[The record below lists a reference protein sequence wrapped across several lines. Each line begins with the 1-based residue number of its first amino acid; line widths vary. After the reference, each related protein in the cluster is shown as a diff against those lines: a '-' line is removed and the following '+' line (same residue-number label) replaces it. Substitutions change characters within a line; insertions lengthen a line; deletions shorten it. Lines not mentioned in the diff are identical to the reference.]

1 MKIHDNTLYITTQG
15 AYLSKDGTNIVVR
28 VEKQERLRL
37 PIHTIGGIV
46 CFGNVICSPFLLGL
60 CGQEGVAVSFLS
72 RNGRFLARLV
82 GPQSG
87 NLLLRRAQHNASSD
101 SVMAAEL
108 AKVFIAAKIANTR
121 YVLQRNLRDHPSEI
135 SQPVQSA
142 VSYLAGLINE
152 LRQPLSLERIR
163 GIEGDAARRYFSV
176 FDRLLTSQRSDF
188 MFTERSRRPPRDNIN
203 SLLSFIYTL
212 LSHDVSAACQ
222 SVGLDP
228 QMGFLHADRP
238 GRESLALDMIEEL
251 RPALADRFV
260 LTLINRQQVSAKGFK
275 KSPAGGVSM
284 DDKTRKAILTAWQ
297 ERKTDEFVHPFLN
310 EKISVG
316 LLPFIQAKLLA
327 KCLRNDIDG
336 YPPMIWK

>member
-163 GIEGDAARRYFSV
+163 GIEGDAR
-176 FDRLLTSQRSDF
+176 
-188 MFTERSRRPPRDNIN
+188 
-203 SLLSFIYTL
+203 
-212 LSHDVSAACQ
+212 
-222 SVGLDP
+222 
-228 QMGFLHADRP
+228 
-238 GRESLALDMIEEL
+238 
-251 RPALADRFV
+251 
-260 LTLINRQQVSAKGFK
+260 
-275 KSPAGGVSM
+275 
-284 DDKTRKAILTAWQ
+284 
-297 ERKTDEFVHPFLN
+297 
-310 EKISVG
+310 
-316 LLPFIQAKLLA
+316 
-327 KCLRNDIDG
+327 
-336 YPPMIWK
+336 